1 MPWFR
6 WEGLC
11 FASIVETFAQYLA
24 QYGRSFALPSYSL
37 QMAQEDR
44 TCCISCWWI
53 FLVCLLCLYIPEH
66 CCSGPLCSL
75 QSFVPHLYVLL
86 PFWAL
91 QPGISIWLL
100 CLSAAQ
106 KVTWNS
112 PVSSLPLLKVHGSW
126 WGHSEPPSSN
136 SAYIHFWVVSWR
148 PQQPRHVRA
157 ILPSRKPHSVQMNV
171 DIHLT
176 QRHTVW
182 VWHQQFPFST
192 CMTLNR
198 WLSYSVSL
206 FPNLF
211 FYILKLITGLKLIP
225 NFVLLQALYELLF
238 VKYSALCGVKW

>member
-171 DIHLT
+171 DIRDTLCESDTNNSHFPL
-176 QRHTVW
+176 VW
-182 VWHQQFPFST
+182 PWTDDSAILCLCFLI
-192 CMTLNR
+192 C
-198 WLSYSVSL
+198 
-206 FPNLF
+206 F